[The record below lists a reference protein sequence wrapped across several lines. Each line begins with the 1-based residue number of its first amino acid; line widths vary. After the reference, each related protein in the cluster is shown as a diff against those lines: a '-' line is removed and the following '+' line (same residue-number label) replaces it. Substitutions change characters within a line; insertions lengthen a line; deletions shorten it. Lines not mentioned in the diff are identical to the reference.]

1 MHKTIIDLKEYRRSL
16 ATEATAP
23 NVKSVFEFEDLQNL
37 YDEEVKHNP
46 KAYENLPVFLEKA
59 EELYVQE
66 KQKDG
71 FKGDMGQS
79 WRSWSGQNFEKL
91 MVHILSKLIDEAG
104 IPLELIQGSILKNIQ
119 TDETLSR
126 VKRNV
131 VIDYGIQGFHVPETD
146 IVVYDPSNASV
157 KAIISCNATI
167 RERMIKSIFWKFKLR
182 SCPITRHIK
191 EFFITLDE
199 DGTLVSDGP
208 NPLKAFALNN
218 LDVAYVLCEDL
229 VEQHNIRRLERI
241 TDDLQ

>member
-1 MHKTIIDLKEYRRSL
+1 M
-16 ATEATAP
+16 P
-23 NVKSVFEFEDLQNL
+23 FEFEDLQSL
-37 YDEEVKHNP
+37 YDEELEHNP
-46 KAYENLPVFLEKA
+46 KAYGNLPAFLDKVED
-59 EELYVQE
+59 LYVEE
-66 KQKDG
+66 KRKDG
-71 FKGDMGQS
+71 FEGDMGQS

-91 MVHILSKLIDEAG
+91 AFHILSKFIDEAG
-104 IPLELIQGSILKNIQ
+104 LPLELIQGSTLRNIQ

-131 VIDYGIQGFHVPETD
+131 VIDYGPQGFHVPETD
-146 IVVYDPSNASV
+146 IVVYDPSDASV
-157 KAIISCNATI
+157 KAIVSCNATI

-199 DGTLVSDGP
+199 DGTLASDGP

-229 VEQHNIRRLERI
+229 VEQHNLRRFERI
-241 TDDLQ
+241 IDDLQ